1 MTVDHLPLTVD
12 QIPKSTFYM
21 LLLRY
26 MEGDWV
32 DVLEEPL
39 TIDR

>member
-1 MTVDHLPLTVD
+1 LAVDHLPLTVD

-26 MEGDWV
+26 MEGDRV
-32 DVLEEPL
+32 DVMEEPL
-39 TIDR
+39 TNDR